1 MSEENNVQGESP
13 AMPTPEIP
21 MPSLEKFIFEPDE
34 YTDAIVPRRL
44 RPTDVAK
51 FLIDKVKKET
61 SLESWRQVEKAADF
75 YDTTEVLAKY
85 RGYLDRKENND
96 EDIMRSMVI
105 DRIIG
110 TLGNAEDRDF
120 ARQYYLYLIAKTDS
134 IEEFQDLISLHDR
147 LGLGSDSA
155 ELRKRVQAKLALLE
169 SKKEAGYQSRLEYLK
184 FQETIPATL
193 EAVEKAQAIKDN
205 TLKMA
210 DRTKRLEDEIK
221 MYVTTDYGYQDYLL
235 PFAARRIRRE
245 TWAPSVSEQVVRNDK
260 PPLKDDVVKAL
271 RNYLD
276 HIEKENSID
285 KEDKESFK
293 VRVLRAIRFF
303 DGHLSDQEQGILREH
318 RGKQVDILA
327 NEGFMIR
334 S

>member
-1 MSEENNVQGESP
+1 M
-13 AMPTPEIP
+13 
-21 MPSLEKFIFEPDE
+21 
-34 YTDAIVPRRL
+34 
-44 RPTDVAK
+44 
-51 FLIDKVKKET
+51 
-61 SLESWRQVEKAADF
+61 
-75 YDTTEVLAKY
+75 
-85 RGYLDRKENND
+85 
-96 EDIMRSMVI
+96 
-105 DRIIG
+105 
-110 TLGNAEDRDF
+110 LGNADDRDF
-120 ARQYYLYLIAKTDS
+120 ARQYYLFLITKTDS
-134 IEEFQDLISLHDR
+134 IEGFQDLISLHER
-147 LGLGSDSA
+147 LGLGPESV
-155 ELRKRVQAKLALLE
+155 ELRKRIQAKLGLLE
-169 SKKEAGYQSRLEYLK
+169 SKKEADYQSRLEYLK

-205 TLKMA
+205 ALKIA
-210 DRTKRLEDEIK
+210 DRQKRLEDEIK

-245 TWAPSVSEQVVRNDK
+245 TWASSVTEQIVRNDK

-271 RNYLD
+271 RKYLD
-276 HIEKENSID
+276 HIEKENDID
-285 KEDKESFK
+285 NDDKESFK